1 MLLLGIVLFFT
12 LGWKLDNGT
21 KAESII
27 GEFFLFLYSFFL
39 GQDKLNYLHKK
50 FTCNKFCIQF
60 LIV

>member
-27 GEFFLFLYSFFL
+27 GEFFLFLYSFFFRSRQIEL
-39 GQDKLNYLHKK
+39 PS
-50 FTCNKFCIQF
+50 
-60 LIV
+60 